1 MNQRA
6 DRDDRRRPSAHGTGS
21 DLESLRGDT
30 AFHGPV
36 GSSDEVDRERGHDR
50 DHDHDHDDSPDHF
63 ALLYDDRDEQFAAVL
78 PFVRRGLERG
88 ERCLYIADENDR
100 ADVLSAMREYGID
113 VDDALESGALSVL
126 TPDETYR
133 RSGEFD
139 RDAMVQFWE
148 ESLAEAT
155 EEEDFTG
162 IRAAA
167 EMTWA
172 LDADADTDL
181 DRLVEY
187 EAILN
192 SIYEGEAY
200 AVCCQYNRERFP
212 ADVIYEVIRTHPLL
226 VHDGVVSRNVYYTPP
241 EEFFG
246 PDRPAREVERMT
258 TTLRERT
265 TAKAALERATER
277 FRQIF
282 EHSQDAIFINDPYAD
297 EILEANP
304 AGCEMLG
311 YSREELLEL
320 GPSDCHPH
328 EMEAFRAF
336 VDAVFEEGSGW
347 TDELSCLPKEGEPIP
362 AELSASKITVDG
374 RPCMLAIVRDISE
387 RKARE
392 RAQRRLYEIAAD
404 PDRPF
409 DEKLQAIFDLG
420 CERFDL
426 ELGGLARIDP
436 ESDRFV
442 VEAVSGD
449 HDRLRPGAEVALSET
464 YCRVFAADECGEGN
478 ADGGADA
485 AEDEPAS
492 DTAAITDPG
501 ATGFEGTTAYE
512 EFGVESY
519 LGTRL
524 SIADDLD
531 RTFFFVS
538 TEPRANPFTE
548 AERTFL
554 DLMGQWVRYELE
566 RRHYEETLEETIARL
581 EESNERLEQFAYAAS
596 HDLQEPLRMV
606 SSYLQLIEN
615 RYADR
620 LDDDGEE
627 FLAFAVDG
635 AERMKAMIEALLEYS
650 RIETRG
656 DPFESVDLEAVIDDV
671 LADLGLRIVE
681 SDAEIEVGDLP
692 TVSGDRNQLHQLFQN
707 LLSNALE
714 YSGDEPPRVEIT
726 ARRDGLE
733 WIVAVRDEGIGIDP
747 DEQERIFEVFER
759 LHSRAEYD
767 GTGIGLALC
776 QRIVERHGGEITV
789 DSEPGEGATFSVTL
803 PDPAVRE

>member
-1 MNQRA
+1 MTQRSDRA
-6 DRDDRRRPSAHGTGS
+6 DRRLARESELEILRAESAFEGP
-21 DLESLRGDT
+21 T
-30 AFHGPV
+30 AQSADYGRDH
-36 GSSDEVDRERGHDR
+36 GHDHSDST
-50 DHDHDHDDSPDHF
+50 DHV
-63 ALLYDDRDEQFAAVL
+63 ALLYEDRDEQFAAAI

-88 ERCLYIADENDR
+88 ERCLYIADENSR
-100 ADVLSAMREYGID
+100 ETVLTAMREYGID
-113 VDDALESGALSVL
+113 VDEALESGALSVL

-133 RSGEFD
+133 ESGAFD
-139 RDAMVQFWE
+139 RDAMLRFWE
-148 ESLAEAT
+148 ESLATAT
-155 EEEDFTG
+155 EDAGYSG

-172 LDADADTDL
+172 LGDGDGGDDTGDGADF

-192 SIYEGEAY
+192 SIYEGEEY

-212 ADVIYEVIRTHPLL
+212 ADVVHDVIRTHPLL

-246 PDRPAREVERMT
+246 PDRPAREVDRMT

-277 FRQIF
+277 FRKIF
-282 EHSQDAIFINDPYAD
+282 EHSQDAIFINDPSAD

-328 EMEAFRAF
+328 EMEAFREF
-336 VDAVFEEGSGW
+336 VDTVFEEGSGW
-347 TDELSCLPKEGEPIP
+347 TDELSCLPKEGDPIP

-374 RPCMLAIVRDISE
+374 RPCLLAIVRDISE
-387 RKARE
+387 RKERE
-392 RAQRRLYEIAAD
+392 RAQRRLYELASD
-404 PDRPF
+404 PDRSF
-409 DEKLQAIFDLG
+409 DETLQAIFELG
-420 CERFDL
+420 CDRFEMD
-426 ELGGLARIDP
+426 LGGLARIDP
-436 ESDRFV
+436 ETDRFV

-449 HDRLRPGAEVALSET
+449 HDSLRPGAEVDLSET
-464 YCRVFAADECGEGN
+464 YCRVFTDDADR
-478 ADGGADA
+478 ADD
-485 AEDEPAS
+485 
-492 DTAAITDPG
+492 DTACITDPE
-501 ATGFEGTTAYE
+501 AAGFEGTAAYE

-524 SIADDLD
+524 SVGDGLD

-538 TEPRANPFTE
+538 STPRREGFTE
-548 AERTFL
+548 AERTFH

-566 RRHYEETLEETIARL
+566 RRRYEETLEETIDRL
-581 EESNERLEQFAYAAS
+581 RQSNERLEQFAYAAS

-615 RYADR
+615 EYESE
-620 LDDDGEE
+620 LDADGEE

-635 AERMKAMIEALLEYS
+635 AERMRAMIDGLLAYS
-650 RIETRG
+650 RVETQG
-656 DPFESVDLEAVIDDV
+656 DPFEPVDLEAVIDDV
-671 LADLGLRIVE
+671 LTDLRLRIAE
-681 SDAEIEVGDLP
+681 SGAEIEVGDLP

-714 YSGDEPPRVEIT
+714 YSGDEPPRVEIAAT
-726 ARRDGLE
+726 RDGPQ
-733 WIVAVRDEGIGIDP
+733 WTVSVSDEGIGIEP
-747 DEQERIFEVFER
+747 AEQERIFEVFER

-776 QRIVERHGGEITV
+776 QRIVERHGGEIRV
-789 DSEPGEGATFSVTL
+789 DSEPGEGATFSVTF
-803 PDPAVRE
+803 PDSAVRK

>member
-1 MNQRA
+1 MYQRA
-6 DRDDRRRPSAHGTGS
+6 DRDDRQRLPALGIAS
-21 DLESLRGDT
+21 DLESSRGNP
-30 AFHGPV
+30 AFHGLV
-36 GSSDEVDRERGHDR
+36 GSPDES
-50 DHDHDHDDSPDHF
+50 DHDHDESTDHV
-63 ALLYDDRDEQFAAVL
+63 ALLYEDHDEQFSAVI

-113 VDDALESGALSVL
+113 VDDALESGALSVV
-126 TPDETYR
+126 TPADTYR
-133 RSGEFD
+133 RTGEFD
-139 RDAMVQFWE
+139 RDAMVRFWE

-155 EEEDFTG
+155 EEDDFTG

-172 LDADADTDL
+172 LNDGDTDL
-181 DRLVEY
+181 DHLVEY

-192 SIYEGEAY
+192 SIYEGEPY

-212 ADVIYEVIRTHPLL
+212 ADVIHEVIRTHPLL
-226 VHDGVVSRNVYYTPP
+226 VHDGVVSENIYYTPP
-241 EEFFG
+241 AEFFG

-265 TAKAALERATER
+265 IGNAALERATER
-277 FRQIF
+277 FRKIF

-328 EMEAFRAF
+328 EMEAFREF
-336 VDAVFEEGSGW
+336 VGTVFEEGAGW

-374 RPCMLAIVRDISE
+374 RPCMLAIARDISE

-404 PDRPF
+404 PDRSF
-409 DEKLQAIFDLG
+409 DEKLRAIFDLG
-420 CERFDL
+420 CDRFDL

-436 ESDRFV
+436 ETDRFV

-449 HDRLRPGAEVALSET
+449 HERLRPGAEVSLSET
-464 YCRVFAADECGEGN
+464 YCRVFADET
-478 ADGGADA
+478 DA
-485 AEDEPAS
+485 AGEDAAT
-492 DTAAITDPG
+492 DTASITDPE

-519 LGTRL
+519 FGTRL

-538 TEPRANPFTE
+538 TAPREEPFTE

-566 RRHYEETLEETIARL
+566 RKRYEVTLEETIERL
-581 EESNERLEQFAYAAS
+581 EQSNERLEQFAYAAS

-606 SSYLQLIEN
+606 SSYLQLIES

-627 FLAFAVDG
+627 FIDFAVDG
-635 AERMKAMIEALLEYS
+635 AERMKAMIEALLAYS

-656 DPFESVDLEAVIDDV
+656 EPFESVDLEAVVDDV
-671 LADLGLRIVE
+671 LADLRLRIAE
-681 SDAEIEVGDLP
+681 SDAEIDVGDLP
-692 TVSGDRNQLHQLFQN
+692 TVAGDRNQLHQLFQN
-707 LLSNALE
+707 LLTNALE
-714 YSGDEPPRVEIT
+714 YSGDEPPRVEIA
-726 ARRDGLE
+726 ARRDGRQ
-733 WIVAVRDEGIGIDP
+733 WIVSVSDEGIGIEP
-747 DEQERIFEVFER
+747 GERERIFEVFER

-776 QRIVERHGGEITV
+776 QRIVERHGGDIWVE
-789 DSEPGEGATFSVTL
+789 SEPGEGSTFSVAF
-803 PDPAVRE
+803 PDPTVRE